1 MGSKTF
7 PLWNLVAKH
16 CFPYFFIY
24 QIYFTSKTRITIHS
38 GKCMIFPHTPLG
50 LPTSYF
56 AFYFDALFFVA
67 DFGPY
72 LKSWSRKSKSTK
84 ISELHAAT
92 HLNFRIDLLNC
103 VGLTFKTE
111 MWMSY
116 ILLPRIALAVRNETK
131 NHPTFPIFQ
140 SEPLDTF
147 NLLALNTN
155 ELILS
160 LLAHSWPLK
169 MQWKFSNP

>member
-103 VGLTFKTE
+103 VRLTFKTE
-111 MWMSY
+111 IGFDLKPCGCPISY
-116 ILLPRIALAVRNETK
+116 SLESPWPFVTK
-131 NHPTFPIFQ
+131 QKTIQPFQYFNQNLWTLSTFW
-140 SEPLDTF
+140 L
-147 NLLALNTN
+147 
-155 ELILS
+155 
-160 LLAHSWPLK
+160 
-169 MQWKFSNP
+169 